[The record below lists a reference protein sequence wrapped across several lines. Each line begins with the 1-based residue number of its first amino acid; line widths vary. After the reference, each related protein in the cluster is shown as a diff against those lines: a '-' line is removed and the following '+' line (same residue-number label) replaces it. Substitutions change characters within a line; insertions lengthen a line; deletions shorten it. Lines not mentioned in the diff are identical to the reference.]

1 MLACEVHAL
10 LYWVYASIGTRE
22 GARAMNLAEYASYD
36 ALGLAELVA
45 RKEVTPKELAL
56 TVAAAKE
63 KVDGAVNAVVELYP
77 DRIEGLNEASL
88 GSGPFRGV
96 PFLIK
101 DVFGH
106 EKDRLIEFGSRLCAG
121 MTVEAGTCFVD
132 LLRAAG
138 VNILGRSAA
147 PEYSMSAT
155 TESAMFGNTSN
166 PWKQGWSA
174 GGSTGGGMAA
184 VVAGIV
190 PIAHGSDIGGS
201 IRIPASWC
209 GGVGLKPSRM
219 RVSVGPVVDEGGW
232 GYSMNFVQ
240 TKTVRDAAAML
251 DCVSIPQ
258 PGDPFII
265 PKPDEPYAALAGTAP
280 GRLKVGIVL
289 DKLLGIEVDP
299 EVARAVE
306 ATGKVLADM
315 GHTVEIAKVEIDGEA
330 MVRATTDI
338 FFFGFDSR
346 LDGYARRSGHKVGPD
361 TLEPVILSVY
371 HAAKEIT
378 PERFI
383 AAWNTANA
391 MRRRLGQFFSKHD
404 VWLSPTT
411 ARVAEPWGRYH
422 LSKPG
427 VGWHNLIEELFKAP
441 CQYTIPHNVMGT
453 PAMSL
458 PLAMHSTGVPIGVQI
473 AAKPAVEH
481 VLLQLATALESA
493 MPWRD
498 RVPPLHVSRL

>member
-1 MLACEVHAL
+1 
-10 LYWVYASIGTRE
+10 
-22 GARAMNLAEYASYD
+22 MNLAEYARYD

-56 TVAAAKE
+56 TAAAAKA
-63 KVDGAVNAVVELYP
+63 KVDGAVNSVVELYP
-77 DRIEGLNEASL
+77 DRIEGLDEASL
-88 GSGPFRGV
+88 GTGPFRGV

-106 EKDRLIEFGSRLCAG
+106 EQGRRIEFGSRLCEG
-121 MTVEAGTCFVD
+121 MTVEATTAFVD
-132 LLRAAG
+132 LLKAAG

-147 PEYSMSAT
+147 PEYSMAAT
-155 TESAMFGNTSN
+155 TETAFYGNTSN
-166 PWKQGWSA
+166 PWKQGYSA

-184 VVAGIV
+184 VIAGIV

-219 RVSVGPVVDEGGW
+219 RVSIGPVVDEGGW

-265 PKPDEPYAALAGTAP
+265 PKPNEPYATLATQAP
-280 GRLKVGIVL
+280 GKLRIGIVL
-289 DKLLGIEVDP
+289 DEILGVAVDP
-299 EVARAVE
+299 EVAAAVH
-306 ATGKVLADM
+306 ATAKALGDM
-315 GHTVEIAKVEIDGEA
+315 GHTVEIAKVEVDGAA
-330 MVRATTDI
+330 MVRATTDL
-338 FFFGFDSR
+338 FFFGFDLR
-346 LDGYARRSGHKVGPD
+346 LDGFAKRSGHKIGPD
-361 TLEPVILSVY
+361 TLEPTILSIY
-371 HAAKEIT
+371 EAAREIT
-378 PERFI
+378 PARFI
-383 AAWNTANA
+383 AANAAANTA
-391 MRRRLGQFFSKHD
+391 RRSMGRFFTGHD
-404 VWLSPTT
+404 IWLSPTT
-411 ARVAEPWGRYH
+411 ARVSEPWGRYH

-427 VGWHNLIEELFKAP
+427 VGWHNLIPELFNAP

-473 AAKPAVEH
+473 AAKPAAEH
-481 VLLQLATALESA
+481 LLLQLATALEAA

-498 RVPPLHVSRL
+498 RRPPLHV

>member
-1 MLACEVHAL
+1 MD
-10 LYWVYASIGTRE
+10 
-22 GARAMNLAEYASYD
+22 LAEYASYD
-36 ALGLAELVA
+36 ALGLAELVV
-45 RKEVTPKELAL
+45 RKQVSPTELAL
-56 TVAAAKE
+56 TAVAAKA

-77 DRIEGLNEASL
+77 DRIEGLAEASL
-88 GSGPFRGV
+88 GQGPFRGV

-106 EKDRLIEFGSRLCAG
+106 EKGRKIEFGSRLCEG
-121 MTVEAGTCFVD
+121 MTVEASTAFVD
-132 LLRAAG
+132 LLKAAG

-155 TESAMFGNTSN
+155 TESILYGNTSN
-166 PWKQGWSA
+166 PWKQGYSA

-184 VVAGIV
+184 VIAGIV

-219 RVSVGPVVDEGGW
+219 RVSIGPVVDEGGW

-251 DCVSIPQ
+251 ECVSVPQ

-265 PKPDEPYAALAGTAP
+265 PKPDEPYASLATKAP
-280 GRLKVGIVL
+280 GKLRVGIVL
-289 DKLLGIEVDP
+289 DRLLGIEVDP
-299 EVARAVE
+299 EVAEAVQ
-306 ATGKVLADM
+306 ATGRMLADM
-315 GHTVEIAKVEIDGEA
+315 GHAVEIAKVEVDGEA

-346 LDGYARRSGHKVGPD
+346 LDAYARRSGRKPGPD
-361 TLEPVILSVY
+361 SLEPVILSVY
-371 HAAKEIT
+371 QAAKEIT
-378 PERFI
+378 AERFI
-383 AAWNTANA
+383 AANAAANVA
-391 MRRRLGQFFSKHD
+391 RRRLGQFFTRYD
-404 VWLSPTT
+404 IWLSPTT

-427 VGWHNLIEELFKAP
+427 VGWHNLIDELFKAP

-458 PLAMHSTGVPIGVQI
+458 PLALHSTGVPIGVQL
-473 AAKPAVEH
+473 AARPAAEH
-481 VLLQLATALESA
+481 LLLQLATALEAA

-498 RVPPLHVSRL
+498 RVPPLHVSRV